1 MNMYVSNV
9 KENISGQGVATMIEP
24 DPESEALYIKAY
36 QEVSRDDTLSDSVF
50 TSSSPPSTLSREKSV
65 RFSFI
70 SEVLDRDIKRRIV
83 TAPEWSVE

>member
-1 MNMYVSNV
+1 MYVSNV
-9 KENISGQGVATMIEP
+9 KENISGQGVATMIES

-70 SEVLDRDIKRRIV
+70 SEVLDRNIKRGIV